1 MPSIEA
7 VNISWYVPQ
16 RFSSYAPLI
25 LLTSVELN
33 MRMVCILLVS
43 NTDLRGSKQATG
55 DAMKELNKQ
64 EQRIV
69 EILGADNLAV
79 TLKSLTLY
87 REHLRKTLETPCI
100 MTGIEAFPWKEKYVV
115 GYDDK
120 TEHEALKT
128 KQPSYTDIYE
138 LKRFEN
144 LIDEVVGITVK
155 VKRVNDNQRFILDL
169 AWLKAVDETSKN
181 YTLLDDYSVWFV
193 NY

>member
-1 MPSIEA
+1 
-7 VNISWYVPQ
+7 
-16 RFSSYAPLI
+16 
-25 LLTSVELN
+25 
-33 MRMVCILLVS
+33 
-43 NTDLRGSKQATG
+43 
-55 DAMKELNKQ
+55 MKELNKQ

-69 EILGADNLAV
+69 EILGADNLVV

-87 REHLRKTLETPCI
+87 RDYLRKNLDTPCI
-100 MTGIEAFPWKEKYVV
+100 VTGLEGFPWKEKYAV

-120 TEHEALKT
+120 TDYEALKR

-138 LKRFEN
+138 LKRFEDPIN
-144 LIDEVVGITVK
+144 EVVGITVK
-155 VKRVNDNQRFILDL
+155 VKRVNDNQRFIIDL

>member
-1 MPSIEA
+1 
-7 VNISWYVPQ
+7 
-16 RFSSYAPLI
+16 
-25 LLTSVELN
+25 
-33 MRMVCILLVS
+33 
-43 NTDLRGSKQATG
+43 
-55 DAMKELNKQ
+55 MKELNKQ

-69 EILGADNLAV
+69 EILGVDNLVV

-87 REHLRKTLETPCI
+87 RDYLRKNLDTPCI
-100 MTGIEAFPWKEKYVV
+100 IIGVESFPWKEKYTV

-120 TEHEALKT
+120 TDYEALKR

-138 LKRFEN
+138 LKRFEDPIN
-144 LIDEVVGITVK
+144 EVVGITVK
-155 VKRVNDNQRFILDL
+155 VKRVNDNQRFIIDL